1 MLAIQPVKLGLMG
14 RPIQRPEVFSF
25 PRVVA
30 SELAFEI
37 VADAESLAALSE
49 DWNGLIKNA
58 RGASLQFQTLA
69 FLRDWLSHFEAT
81 ELVILLGYHA
91 GELVM
96 AWPMVRESR
105 FGLKVLRWL
114 GDPVAQYGDAIVRD
128 CPDAD
133 RWLELGLA
141 HLKAHGKADLIQL
154 DRLRADGA
162 LAPVLKAKGTLPVQG
177 ETAMAIDLTG
187 FPTMEKFRSRFS
199 GKTRRARRRHRTL
212 LEERGELAFRV
223 HIGGSDDAVAAVKKA
238 MAFKAE
244 WLTLR
249 GQISRAFMDDRFES
263 FWIDLARQKTSS
275 KTLIVSEFSCGGE
288 IIAVEIGLVCGT
300 HYIAH
305 VGAFDPAYQDF
316 GPGALQM
323 EETITHLKGLGIET
337 YDLLPPSDGYKKRWA
352 DTEVAV
358 SDFTLANSAFGQ
370 AYLAFGLPTLKEE
383 LKSRFHQLPPGVRRS
398 LAAVLPMIA
407 GRK

>member
-1 MLAIQPVKLGLMG
+1 MQAVQPVKLGLM
-14 RPIQRPEVFSF
+14 REAIHTSERCTPSISLR
-25 PRVVA
+25 
-30 SELAFEI
+30 SELRFEL
-37 VADAESLAALSE
+37 VGEVGSLGTLSV
-49 DWNGLIKNA
+49 DWARLIEHA
-58 RGASLQFQTLA
+58 RGPSLQFQSLA
-69 FLRDWLSHFEAT
+69 FIQHWLSHFEASD
-81 ELVILLGYHA
+81 VVVLLGYRG

-128 CPDAD
+128 GPDAD
-133 RWLELGLA
+133 RWLELGLE
-141 HLKAHGKADLIQL
+141 HLKAHGKADLIQF

-162 LAPVLKAKGTLPVQG
+162 LAPVMRATGLAPTQS
-177 ETAMAIDLTG
+177 ETAMAIDLTA

-212 LEERGELAFRV
+212 LEERGALKFCV
-223 HIGGSDDAVAAVKKA
+223 HTGGDKAVPAVKKA
-238 MAFKAE
+238 MDFKAE

-249 GQISRAFMDDRFES
+249 GQISRAFLDDRFES
-263 FWIDLARQKTSS
+263 FWIDLARSETSG
-275 KTLIVSEFSCGGE
+275 KTLLVSEFSCGGE
-288 IIAVEIGLVCGT
+288 IIAVEIGLRSGQ

-323 EETITHLKGLGIET
+323 EETIAYLHGLGVET

-352 DTEVAV
+352 DTEIDVA
-358 SDFTLANSAFGQ
+358 DYTLANSALGQ
-370 AYLAFGLPTLKEE
+370 AYLAFGLQSLKDE
-383 LKSRFHQLPPGVRRS
+383 LKSRFHQLPPGLRRS
-398 LAAVLPMIA
+398 LATVLPMIA